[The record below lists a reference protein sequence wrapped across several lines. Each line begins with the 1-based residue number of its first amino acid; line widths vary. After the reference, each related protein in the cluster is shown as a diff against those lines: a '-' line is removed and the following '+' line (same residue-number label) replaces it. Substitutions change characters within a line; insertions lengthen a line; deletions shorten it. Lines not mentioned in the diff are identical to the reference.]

1 MNSKIIL
8 GICLTIAFLSAPYV
22 SHDVVATEL
31 TGNQIKVNLLFN
43 AGVMIETSDM
53 RIYIDPYT
61 ITSNYSSLD
70 ADAILITHP
79 HDDHYSEGWVNALQ
93 KEGTVNVFPA
103 NMSAEIAVHNGTGVV
118 PGDTIQVGYIN
129 ITAFYMYTWAPEG
142 YDPSHPPE
150 ANWTSYII
158 DINGFT
164 IFHAGDSK
172 DIPEYNQLS
181 GQIDVAMLPLGPG
194 CQTMTEDEV
203 VHAIQMIDP
212 CYFIPIH
219 YAEGAPEVFIAEYG
233 DDINETTS
241 CEIVYLEEL
250 SSHIFQIEPHTS
262 TTTTTSTIPSSTT
275 GVTTST
281 TTTEPETTTTTEP
294 EITTTT
300 TTEPDTTPTPSNQLT
315 PLYIGGAIGA
325 VAIVA
330 IIVIIVKKR

>member
-8 GICLTIAFLSAPYV
+8 GICLAIVFVSAPYV

-43 AGVMIETSDM
+43 AGVMIETHDM

-70 ADAILITHP
+70 ADAVLITHP
-79 HDDHYSEGWVNALQ
+79 HGDHYSEGWVNALQ
-93 KEGTVNVFPA
+93 KEGTVNIFPA

-142 YDPSHPPE
+142 YEPSHPPE

-194 CQTMTEDEV
+194 CQTMTEEEV

-219 YAEGAPEVFIAEYG
+219 YAAGAPEAFFAEYA

-250 SSHIFQIEPHTS
+250 SSHIFQVGPDTTT
-262 TTTTTSTIPSSTT
+262 TTTTTSTVSSTSST
-275 GVTTST
+275 ATTTTSPT
-281 TTTEPETTTTTEP
+281 TTTEPT
-294 EITTTT
+294 
-300 TTEPDTTPTPSNQLT
+300 TTPTPPDLLT

-325 VAIVA
+325 IAVVAILV
-330 IIVIIVKKR
+330 IVVRRR